1 MGGAP
6 DHVARVTDS
15 LIQIEME
22 LRQLDVWESRPPP
35 GQALQSTQPFAID
48 RLEFTQ
54 WLQFVFI
61 SRMKVLIET
70 GQPLPE
76 FSGMAPMAEEYFSA
90 RQESGQNLIEA
101 LAEMDRLLSGRD

>member
-1 MGGAP
+1 MAGAP
-6 DHVARVTDS
+6 DHVARVADS
-15 LIQIEME
+15 ITQIEME

-35 GQALQSTQPFAID
+35 RAALQSTQPFGVD

-70 GQPLPE
+70 GQSLPE
-76 FSGMAPMAEEYFSA
+76 VSGMVPMAEEYFSA
-90 RQESGQNLIEA
+90 RQESGQNLIDA
-101 LAEMDRLLSGRD
+101 LAEMDRLLSGTG